1 MKNLRFENLVNL
13 DISKTTSNLHS
24 SAIMFE
30 NLVNLDISKT
40 GTSEGRQGCKFE
52 NLVNCFYDDA
62 IKIIIIK

>member
-1 MKNLRFENLVNL
+1 MKNLR
-13 DISKTTSNLHS
+13 
-24 SAIMFE
+24 FE